1 MSRGRGGQS
10 VRPGIAIA
18 VVTVVAAVGGVAWW
32 SLRRSGS
39 SPTTSIE
46 RIVEVTSGPLRQ
58 SVTASGTLK
67 PANTADLNFA
77 VPGKVTAVKA
87 SAGQKVAKGDALAT
101 VDSAALQSAVA
112 QAQATVDTAQAKLST
127 DTTNG
132 PTGAQLDADSANVT
146 ANQASL
152 ASAQAALAG
161 ATLASPIDGTVASV
175 NLTVGQQLG
184 GSGSSASSL
193 TGSSTGSGQT
203 RSSASANSASGGAAG
218 GGTNASAAGSTSAA
232 SPSGAAQIQ
241 VISTDSYV
249 VDLGVDDT
257 QIGRIAAGQQA
268 SVTLSSSPVGTGGN
282 GGGGTGGGGG
292 GFGGARTAAAGAG
305 GATGQGNSGGQDGAT
320 SPSQAPTGPGG
331 GAPVTAA
338 TGTVTSVGV
347 IATSTSGVAT
357 FPVEVTVAG
366 NPSGFHAGASA
377 SVAITYQELPDVV
390 QVPAAAVTRSN
401 GQSSVTVSAGGKKS
415 SRSVVTGITAGGQVQ
430 VTSGLA
436 PGDQVIVSVPVAG
449 NVGGNRNGGGSGGTG
464 TGRTGTGTG
473 TGTRNFGGGG

>member
-1 MSRGRGGQS
+1 MSRGPGGQS

-32 SLRRSGS
+32 SVRRSGS
-39 SPTTSIE
+39 TATTSIE
-46 RIVEVTSGPLRQ
+46 RVVEVTSGPLRQ

-77 VPGKVTAVKA
+77 VPGKVTAVNA
-87 SAGQKVAKGDALAT
+87 SAAQKVTKGDALAT

-132 PTGAQLDADSANVT
+132 ATAAQLDADSANVT
-146 ANQASL
+146 ANQSSL

-203 RSSASANSASGGAAG
+203 RASASANSASGGAG
-218 GGTNASAAGSTSAA
+218 GGGANASAAGSTSAA
-232 SPSGAAQIQ
+232 SPAAAAQIQ

-268 SVTLSSSPVGTGGN
+268 SVTLSSSPVGN
-282 GGGGTGGGGG
+282 GGGGFGGGGG
-292 GFGGARTAAAGAG
+292 GFGGARAAAAGAG

-320 SPSQAPTGPGG
+320 TPSQAPTGPGG
-331 GAPVTAA
+331 GAPATAA

-366 NPSGFHAGASA
+366 NPSGFHAGATA

-401 GQSSVTVSAGGKKS
+401 GQSTVTVSAGGTRS

-436 PGDQVIVSVPVAG
+436 PGDQVIISVPVAG
-449 NVGGNRNGGGSGGTG
+449 SVGGNRNGGGSGNTGRTG
-464 TGRTGTGTG
+464 TGRTGTGS
-473 TGTRNFGGGG
+473 GTRNFGGGG